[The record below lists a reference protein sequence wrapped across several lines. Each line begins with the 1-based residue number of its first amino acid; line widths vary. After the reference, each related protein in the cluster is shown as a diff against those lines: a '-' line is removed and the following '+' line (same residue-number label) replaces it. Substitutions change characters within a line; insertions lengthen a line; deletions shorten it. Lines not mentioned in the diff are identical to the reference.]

1 MSKHTRTGRSD
12 LAILSVA
19 AGGAVFAALIIL
31 GSRSELLLLA
41 APVGAVALVLAAQ
54 RPLLAL
60 GIMVAIE
67 FTNLSGL
74 MAERSGIPIFQA
86 SLLMGLLAVGLALR
100 NPECRSRINGW
111 TAVCAGL
118 LGVYLATQ
126 GIALIDSIDPAE
138 SAAALQRH
146 AIDCMFVL
154 VLLVL
159 IQLTARPWAVAAVIV
174 VTLAALC
181 SLTIVSQVF
190 FGGSAT
196 FGGLSTVTTASG
208 ELVTTLRYGGPL
220 PDSNFWGRHL
230 VMGLPMAA
238 ALLTRALRDERRAL
252 VAGWGTSVLLLLGGI
267 YLTQSRGTFLA
278 AGVAIAVWF
287 VAAEPPVRRWALLLI
302 PSSAVVLVVPGVGNR
317 LLAALDDF
325 LQADVQ
331 SNIDP
336 SVAQRLAAQQEAW
349 AMFGERPV
357 FGFGPATF
365 PGQVINFAGRVPAAV
380 REPTNAPH
388 NLYAELAAEAGW
400 VGLLGWAVAILGFLA
415 VVALGI
421 VAQPRS
427 RDRVLAAA
435 VCAALVAWSVASI
448 GLHMAYFRTF
458 GVVLALAGGLAPAWP
473 VAVEPVRQLIR
484 GALVWCTAG
493 VVGLGACW
501 VLLAATS
508 SAAVT
513 ARQPMTLVPAGAVDG
528 WYAYALDIR
537 SRIEVLPTFAALLDD
552 PRSSVD
558 IIADPVRGVLVFT
571 TTADTVDTARDDIR
585 LAVADADATL
595 RSSIG
600 YQQYSLQ
607 TVGSMRVFDVEQ
619 RSPVATIGAVAVG
632 AGAIVATGLGLLRA
646 ARRRTDRTADRE
658 LPQEA
663 ISVP

>member
-1 MSKHTRTGRSD
+1 MSGHTRTDRTD
-12 LAILSVA
+12 LALLSLA
-19 AGGAVFAALIIL
+19 AGGAVFGALIIL
-31 GSRSELLLLA
+31 GSRSELLLIA
-41 APVGAVALVLAAQ
+41 APLGAVALVLAAQ

-60 GIMVAIE
+60 AIMVAIE

-74 MAERSGIPIFQA
+74 LAERSGIPIFQA
-86 SLLMGLLAVGLALR
+86 SLLLGIVAIGLALR
-100 NPECRSRINGW
+100 DPERRSRINGW

-118 LGVYLATQ
+118 LGVYVATQ
-126 GIALIDSIDPAE
+126 GIALIGSVDPVE

-146 AIDCMFVL
+146 VIDCAFV
-154 VLLVL
+154 VVVLVL
-159 IQLTARPWAVAAVIV
+159 IQVTARPWTVAAVIV
-174 VTLAALC
+174 VTLAVIC
-181 SLTIVSQVF
+181 SLTIISQVF
-190 FGGSAT
+190 FDGSAT

-238 ALLTRALRDERRAL
+238 ALLTRALRKEQGVT
-252 VAGWGTSVLLLLGGI
+252 VAGWGSAVLLLLGGI

-287 VAAEPPVRRWALLLI
+287 IAAEPRVRRWALILI
-302 PSSAVVLVVPGVGNR
+302 PSSAAVLVVPGVGNR
-317 LLAALDDF
+317 LIAALEDF

-331 SNIDP
+331 TDIDP

-349 AMFGERPV
+349 AMFDQRPV

-365 PGQVINFAGRVPAAV
+365 PGEVINFAGRVPTAV

-400 VGLLGWAVAILGFLA
+400 VGLLGWAVVILGFLA
-415 VVALGI
+415 VVVLGI
-421 VAQPRS
+421 LTNPLS

-435 VCAALVAWSVASI
+435 VCAGLVAWSVASI

-473 VAVEPVRQLIR
+473 AAAGAVRRLIR
-484 GALVWCTAG
+484 GALVWCMAG
-493 VVGLGACW
+493 LLGLGTCW
-501 VLLAATS
+501 ALLSASS

-513 ARQPMTLVPAGAVDG
+513 VRQPMTVVPAGAVDG

-537 SRIEVLPTFAALLDD
+537 SRVELLPTFATLMDQ
-552 PRSSVD
+552 RGSSVD
-558 IIADPVRGVLVFT
+558 IVADPVRGVLVFT
-571 TTADTVDTARDDIR
+571 TTAHSVDTARDDIQ
-585 LAVADADATL
+585 LAVADAEATL

-600 YQQYSLQ
+600 YQQYALQ
-607 TVGSMRVFDVEQ
+607 TVGSMRVFDVQQ
-619 RSPVATIGAVAVG
+619 RSPLATITAVAVG
-632 AGAIVATGLGLLRA
+632 AGTTVVVGLWLLQL
-646 ARRRTDRTADRE
+646 ARRRAEPTVIR
-658 LPQEA
+658 PQEA
-663 ISVP
+663 TSVP